1 MAPQSA
7 AAANAPVPETTKS
20 KFWFYL
26 LGVVLILLG
35 FAAIGSPFVTTIAA
49 KVFFGWLVL
58 IGGVLQV
65 AHAFGTREWS
75 EFLLDLLGG
84 AVFVIVGAW
93 LAFFPLTGI
102 LTLTLLL
109 AVTFILQGILELGM
123 AFRLRPGT
131 GWLWMLIAG
140 IVAIAVGLMLIA
152 DLPGSAT
159 WAIGLLVGVNLIMSG
174 VAYLLLPSA
183 SNALERR
190 VR

>member
-1 MAPQSA
+1 MAPQTA
-7 AAANAPVPETTKS
+7 ATTSPAPGTVKN

-49 KVFFGWLVL
+49 KIALGWLVL
-58 IGGVLQV
+58 IGGVIQV
-65 AHAFGTREWS
+65 AHAFGTRGWS
-75 EFLLDLLGG
+75 EFLLGLLAG
-84 AVFVIVGAW
+84 AAFVIVGAW

-109 AVTFILQGILELGM
+109 AVTFIFQGILELGM
-123 AFRLRPGT
+123 AFRLRPNT

-140 IVAIAVGLMLIA
+140 IVAIVVGLMLIA

-159 WAIGLLVGVNLIMSG
+159 WAIGFLVGINLIMSG
-174 VAYLLLPSA
+174 VAYLLLPAA
-183 SNALERR
+183 SKSVQGR
-190 VR
+190 VL

>member
-1 MAPQSA
+1 MAAQSTA
-7 AAANAPVPETTKS
+7 ASTQVPVTTKS

-49 KVFFGWLVL
+49 KVVLGWLVL

-75 EFLLDLLGG
+75 EFLLDLLAG
-84 AVFVIVGAW
+84 AAFVIVGAW

-109 AVTFILQGILELGM
+109 AVTFIVQGILELGM
-123 AFRLRPGT
+123 AFRIRPAT
-131 GWLWMLIAG
+131 GWFWMLIAG
-140 IVAIAVGLMLIA
+140 IVAIVVGLMLIA

-159 WAIGLLVGVNLIMSG
+159 WAIGLLVGINLIMSG
-174 VAYLLLPSA
+174 VAYLLLPAAAKSI
-183 SNALERR
+183 ERQTL
-190 VR
+190 